1 MTATTKVPLGAD
13 TLNRKWYLD
22 VNAGTTEAPDWVGV
36 FGIQEFKTSKDPT
49 SQDSSDM
56 DSEGWKSNT
65 ITALGWGA
73 EGKVRRAPTAADP
86 TAYDPGQEILRLAS
100 DGMGVDNSVEVRY
113 YEMTPGGPKV
123 EAYQGF
129 VSVEWTPDGGGMDAL
144 DTVSFKLNGQGKRN
158 VITHPDAAS
167 VGAPTVTG
175 LSPAAAAAAGGLLII
190 VTGTN
195 FNGATAVHVD
205 VTNVNATDWE
215 VVSPTK
221 IALKVPAHAA
231 GIVDV
236 TVTTPGGTSGTSAS
250 SKLTYS

>member
-1 MTATTKVPLGAD
+1 MTVTTKEPLGAD

-22 VNAGTTEAPDWVGV
+22 VNAGTTEAPDWVGI
-36 FGIQEFKTSKDPT
+36 FGMTEFKPSKDPT
-49 SQDSSDM
+49 SQDSSDF
-56 DSEGWKSNT
+56 DSEGWKSST
-65 ITALGWGA
+65 VTALGWGA
-73 EGKVRRAPTAADP
+73 EGKLKRSVRRADA
-86 TAYDPGQEILRLAS
+86 TAYDPGQEILRAAS
-100 DGMGVDNSVEVRY
+100 DGMGTDNSVEIRY
-113 YEMTPGGPKV
+113 YEVTPGGPQV

-144 DTVSFKLNGQGKRN
+144 DMVSFKLNGQGKRN
-158 VITHPDAAS
+158 VITHPGAAS
-167 VGAPTVTG
+167 VAAPTVTG
-175 LSPAAAAAAGGLLII
+175 LAPAAAAAAGGLLI
-190 VTGTN
+190 VVSGTN

-215 VVSPTK
+215 VITPTK